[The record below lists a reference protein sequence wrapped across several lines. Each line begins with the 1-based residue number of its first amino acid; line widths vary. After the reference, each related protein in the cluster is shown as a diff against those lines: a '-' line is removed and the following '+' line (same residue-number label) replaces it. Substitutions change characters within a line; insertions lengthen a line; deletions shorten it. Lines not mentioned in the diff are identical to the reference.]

1 MSDLDDDLLAL
12 AGAGSDASDVDSDVP
27 LKKPDSKKRKKLDE
41 SDVDFDDDDDN
52 LAENDDAT
60 AAADLVNPYP
70 LEGKYRDEQDRENLL
85 NMDEMKREEILF
97 ERSQEMES
105 YNEKIYLQQ
114 RMKQQAAQESPR
126 ATRSSKRNKTSAKT
140 TSKLDKLSE
149 LRKQREQKQRRMDG
163 DFDDEEEEDEAEDD
177 LDDEIADLGGYED
190 DYEDEEEV
198 KWGSG
203 RSKFAPRSYVRA
215 SLDDINKIVVG
226 RSMLTKYCYY
236 NGFNETILDCFTKV
250 NVGVDR
256 ATRQPLY
263 RMVRV
268 DDVKSLP
275 QKPYSVAGSQID
287 LYLTVTQNKNQTKE
301 FPLTVFSDSPISPQ
315 ELDRYKIELEKTGE
329 ELPYVD
335 DVNEKH
341 ELLQHLMT
349 RGLSD
354 KDVNEMIERKQKLL
368 ANVGG
373 YNAVF
378 EKSKLLDLLKIAKQE
393 GNTSQAESLQVKL
406 TALENTLASQTNT
419 NNTSE
424 SLNTMSKVNER
435 NRRLNQKNI
444 RKAEIKSSQLRK
456 LVENNPDGGDP
467 FSRFK
472 TATRVFYQDVVQE
485 ENKKA
490 LVDAQLSYQER
501 MDEKSKNE
509 AKIEKSTYRV
519 LGVMD
524 QLIKQVDVDLGVVT
538 ST

>member
-12 AGAGSDASDVDSDVP
+12 AGAGSDVSDVESDVP
-27 LKKPDSKKRKKLDE
+27 LKKPDSKKRKKVDE
-41 SDVDFDDDDDN
+41 SDLDFDDGADNIEDDVGN
-52 LAENDDAT
+52 AE
-60 AAADLVNPYP
+60 LVNPYP
-70 LEGKYRDEQDRENLL
+70 LEGKYRDEQDRDDLL

-114 RMKQQAAQESPR
+114 RMKQQLAQESPK

-140 TSKLDKLSE
+140 SSKLDKLSE
-149 LRKQREQKQRRMDG
+149 LRKQREQKQRRRDG
-163 DFDDEEEEDEAEDD
+163 DFDEEDDEEEEEDD

-190 DYEDEEEV
+190 EYEDEEEV
-198 KWGSG
+198 AWGSG

-226 RSMLTKYCYY
+226 RSMLTKFCYY

-263 RMVRV
+263 RMVRI
-268 DDVKSLP
+268 DDVQSKP
-275 QKPYSVAGSQID
+275 QKPYAISGSKID

-315 ELDRYKIELEKTGE
+315 ELERYKAELEKTGE
-329 ELPYVD
+329 DVPYVD
-335 DVNEKH
+335 DVNEKY
-341 ELLQHLMT
+341 EQLRHLTT

-354 KDVNEMIERKQKLL
+354 KDVNEMIERKQKLQ

-378 EKSKLLDLLKIAKQE
+378 EKSRLNDLLKIAKQE
-393 GNTSQAESLQVKL
+393 GNTTKVEALQDKINV
-406 TALENTLASQTNT
+406 LEDSLASQTNSS
-419 NNTSE
+419 NKSE

-467 FSRFK
+467 FSRLK
-472 TATRVFYQDVVQE
+472 TVTRVFYQDLVQE

-490 LVDAQLSYQER
+490 LADAQSSYQDR
-501 MDEKSKNE
+501 MDEKSKND

-524 QLIKQVDVDLGVVT
+524 SLIKDIEVDLGVVANI
-538 ST
+538 

>member
-12 AGAGSDASDVDSDVP
+12 AGAGSDGSDVDSDVP

-41 SDVDFDDDDDN
+41 SDLDFDDDDDN

-114 RMKQQAAQESPR
+114 RMKQQAAQDSPR

-163 DFDDEEEEDEAEDD
+163 DFDDEEEEEDEDD
-177 LDDEIADLGGYED
+177 NLDDEIADLGGYED

-263 RMVRV
+263 RMVRI
-268 DDVKSLP
+268 DDVKSIP
-275 QKPYSVAGSQID
+275 QKPYSVAGSKID

-341 ELLQHLMT
+341 ELLQHLTT

-354 KDVNEMIERKQKLL
+354 KDVNEMIERKQKLQ

-393 GNTSQAESLQVKL
+393 GNTSKAESLQAKL

-419 NNTSE
+419 SNTSE

-456 LVENNPDGGDP
+456 VVENNPDGGDP

-538 ST
+538 SI

>member
-1 MSDLDDDLLAL
+1 M
-12 AGAGSDASDVDSDVP
+12 
-27 LKKPDSKKRKKLDE
+27 
-41 SDVDFDDDDDN
+41 
-52 LAENDDAT
+52 
-60 AAADLVNPYP
+60 
-70 LEGKYRDEQDRENLL
+70 
-85 NMDEMKREEILF
+85 
-97 ERSQEMES
+97 
-105 YNEKIYLQQ
+105 
-114 RMKQQAAQESPR
+114 
-126 ATRSSKRNKTSAKT
+126 
-140 TSKLDKLSE
+140 
-149 LRKQREQKQRRMDG
+149 
-163 DFDDEEEEDEAEDD
+163 
-177 LDDEIADLGGYED
+177 
-190 DYEDEEEV
+190 
-198 KWGSG
+198 
-203 RSKFAPRSYVRA
+203 
-215 SLDDINKIVVG
+215 
-226 RSMLTKYCYY
+226 
-236 NGFNETILDCFTKV
+236 
-250 NVGVDR
+250 GVDR

-263 RMVRV
+263 RMVRI
-268 DDVKSLP
+268 DDVKSIP
-275 QKPYSVAGSQID
+275 QKPYSVAGSKID

-301 FPLTVFSDSPISPQ
+301 FPLTVFSDSPISTQ

-341 ELLQHLMT
+341 ELLQHLTT

-354 KDVNEMIERKQKLL
+354 KDVNEMIERKQKLQ

-393 GNTSQAESLQVKL
+393 GNTSKAESLQAKL

-419 NNTSE
+419 SNTSE

-435 NRRLNQKNI
+435 NRRLHQKNI

-456 LVENNPDGGDP
+456 VVENNPDGGDP

-538 ST
+538 SI

>member
-1 MSDLDDDLLAL
+1 
-12 AGAGSDASDVDSDVP
+12 
-27 LKKPDSKKRKKLDE
+27 
-41 SDVDFDDDDDN
+41 
-52 LAENDDAT
+52 
-60 AAADLVNPYP
+60 
-70 LEGKYRDEQDRENLL
+70 
-85 NMDEMKREEILF
+85 
-97 ERSQEMES
+97 
-105 YNEKIYLQQ
+105 
-114 RMKQQAAQESPR
+114 MKQQAAQDSPR

-163 DFDDEEEEDEAEDD
+163 DFDDDEEEEDEDD
-177 LDDEIADLGGYED
+177 NLDDEIADLGGYED
-190 DYEDEEEV
+190 DYDDEEEV

-263 RMVRV
+263 RMVRI
-268 DDVKSLP
+268 DDVKSIP
-275 QKPYSVAGSQID
+275 QKPYSVAGSKID

-301 FPLTVFSDSPISPQ
+301 FPLTVFSDSPISTQ

-341 ELLQHLMT
+341 ELLQHLTT

-354 KDVNEMIERKQKLL
+354 KDVNEMIERKQKLQ

-378 EKSKLLDLLKIAKQE
+378 EKSKLLDLLKIAKHHV
-393 GNTSQAESLQVKL
+393 ES
-406 TALENTLASQTNT
+406 
-419 NNTSE
+419 
-424 SLNTMSKVNER
+424 ER
-435 NRRLNQKNI
+435 
-444 RKAEIKSSQLRK
+444 
-456 LVENNPDGGDP
+456 
-467 FSRFK
+467 
-472 TATRVFYQDVVQE
+472 
-485 ENKKA
+485 KK
-490 LVDAQLSYQER
+490 
-501 MDEKSKNE
+501 
-509 AKIEKSTYRV
+509 
-519 LGVMD
+519 
-524 QLIKQVDVDLGVVT
+524 
-538 ST
+538 